1 MQSSALLLKRPP
13 LPPLCRSCDK
23 RLWSH
28 LDVSRCS
35 PLSNQALAGI
45 VKRQP
50 TSLDLSWTPM
60 AKRQLNCLL
69 TRLPGTNARRP
80 KANVSCPGV
89 LLNLCL
95 CSGLRE
101 LSVTGL
107 PWSCLSAMVSPTLP
121 HLRLLDLRWCDG
133 VTDAQIKEIITLP
146 GQWLSGLSELC
157 FTPLLLQALGGAA
170 PALLVVQWPHCRAAR
185 DMFFSVIVIS

>member
-1 MQSSALLLKRPP
+1 MQPAQQSGPRRHCQTTAHLSGPFLDAHGQETAE
-13 LPPLCRSCDK
+13 LPANETPRYERAASQSECL
-23 RLWSH
+23 
-28 LDVSRCS
+28 
-35 PLSNQALAGI
+35 
-45 VKRQP
+45 
-50 TSLDLSWTPM
+50 LSW
-60 AKRQLNCLL
+60 R
-69 TRLPGTNARRP
+69 
-80 KANVSCPGV
+80 V

-133 VTDAQIKEIITLP
+133 VTDAQIKEIVTLP
-146 GQWLSGLSELC
+146 GQWHGGLSELC
-157 FTPLLLQALGGAA
+157 FTPILLQALGGAA
-170 PALLVVQWPHCRAAR
+170 PPLLEVQWPHCRAAR

>member
-1 MQSSALLLKRPP
+1 MKRPP

-69 TRLPGTNARRP
+69 TRLPGTNERAASQSECLLSWR
-80 KANVSCPGV
+80 V

-133 VTDAQIKEIITLP
+133 VTDAQIKEIVTLP
-146 GQWLSGLSELC
+146 GQWHGGLSELC

-170 PALLVVQWPHCRAAR
+170 PPLLEVQWPHCRAAR